1 MGPAPMWTRNSVYGS
16 SLSVPDEVPGIR
28 PLSQTLLPSSS
39 GRLETCG
46 LARVG
51 TLRRSADNRVSAVSD
66 ENGLKSEV
74 HRQKFQNIEQDPRVT
89 LTIRN
94 EQDPYHYAEVR
105 GRVVETVTGQEARD
119 HIDELSQKYHGEDYD
134 PESIKSERVM
144 LWIVPERQTI
154 TNQSEG
160 V

>member
-1 MGPAPMWTRNSVYGS
+1 MADTMNGPELHPATVELARGANYGS
-16 SLSVPDEVPGIR
+16 MTTV
-28 PLSQTLLPSSS
+28 LPS
-39 GRLETCG
+39 GNLQTQVIWVHTDGERLVVNT
-46 LARVG
+46 
-51 TLRRSADNRVSAVSD
+51 
-66 ENGLKSEV
+66 EV
-74 HRQKFQNIEQDPRVT
+74 HRQKFKNIERDARVT

-94 EQDPYHYAEVR
+94 EKDPYHYAEVR
-105 GRVVETVTGQEARD
+105 GRVDEVVGGQRARD

>member
-1 MGPAPMWTRNSVYGS
+1 MADTKDGPE
-16 SLSVPDEVPGIR
+16 LHPDTVELARDANYASITTV
-28 PLSQTLLPSSS
+28 LPS
-39 GRLETCG
+39 GNLQTQVVWVDTDGERLLVNT
-46 LARVG
+46 
-51 TLRRSADNRVSAVSD
+51 
-66 ENGLKSEV
+66 EV
-74 HRQKFQNIEQDPRVT
+74 HRQKFKNVERDATVT

-119 HIDELSQKYHGEDYD
+119 NIDQLSQKYHGEDYD
-134 PESIKSERVM
+134 PDSIKSERVM

-154 TNQSEG
+154 TNQSAG